1 MIVRRGRRET
11 HRRGSAHVIVFTAL
25 ALAGLCTQAVVGQAY
40 FDMEPPGD
48 VPVVFAP
55 RIVSLADPALIESD
69 LSFWPD
75 GLRCVFAR
83 YNVETRELSVLEAW
97 GDGADWSD
105 PVPSGLFPDGAFEPS
120 VSPDGQ
126 RIFFNPPD
134 FSAPHGALGLRMM
147 EFGSEGWSTP
157 IPLFNGIYA
166 SADLDGTL
174 YYTAFYRNKD
184 HIAYRELEGGGYGPE
199 QLVGSNV
206 YDARHED
213 AHPCIAPDGSYLI
226 FDSETRPRRNACW
239 LFVSFRNEDGSWTEP
254 AHMGG
259 VLGDLPAALARVTP
273 DGRYLFFKADGDV
286 YWVDA
291 SVVETLR

>member
-1 MIVRRGRRET
+1 MHCRDSV
-11 HRRGSAHVIVFTAL
+11 HVIVFTAL

-55 RIVSLADPALIESD
+55 GIVSLDGNALREYDI
-69 LSFWPD
+69 SFWPD
-75 GLRCVFAR
+75 GLRCIFPRFGDSIPNFTVFEAR
-83 YNVETRELSVLEAW
+83 YV
-97 GDGADWSD
+97 DGEWTD
-105 PVPSGLFPDGAFEPS
+105 PAPSELFPDGGFSPS
-120 VSPDGQ
+120 VSPDGR
-126 RIFFNPPD
+126 RIFYAPADPL
-134 FSAPHGALGLRMM
+134 APHGSLVLRMI
-147 EFGSEGWSTP
+147 ELGSEGWSAPTS
-157 IPLFNGIYA
+157 LFPGMYA
-166 SADLDGTL
+166 SASLDGTL
-174 YYTAFYRNKD
+174 YYTAFHRNKD
-184 HIAYRELEGGGYGPE
+184 HIAYREPEGDGYGLE
-199 QLVGSNV
+199 RLVGPNV

-239 LFVSFRNEDGSWTEP
+239 LFVSFRNEDGAWTEP

-259 VLGDLPAALARVTP
+259 VLGDLPAALARITP

-291 SVVETLR
+291 QVIEEAKRLALGEQ